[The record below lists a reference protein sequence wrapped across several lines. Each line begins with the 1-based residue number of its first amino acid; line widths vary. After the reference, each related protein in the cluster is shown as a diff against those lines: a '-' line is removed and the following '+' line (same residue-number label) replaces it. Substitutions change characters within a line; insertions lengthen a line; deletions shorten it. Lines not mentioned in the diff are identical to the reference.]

1 MLAGNGINQEIK
13 NYSAHIIKQ
22 QLKNFYT
29 EYTNERKKLS
39 YGNAEYFHGPGL
51 QISLQRR
58 RSIEEEF
65 QQAREEV
72 DYVDVPNSLKQSRSY
87 TFINKHG

>member
-29 EYTNERKKLS
+29 EYAN
-39 YGNAEYFHGPGL
+39 
-51 QISLQRR
+51 
-58 RSIEEEF
+58 
-65 QQAREEV
+65 
-72 DYVDVPNSLKQSRSY
+72 
-87 TFINKHG
+87 

>member
-1 MLAGNGINQEIK
+1 MEMRNI
-13 NYSAHIIKQ
+13 
-22 QLKNFYT
+22 
-29 EYTNERKKLS
+29 
-39 YGNAEYFHGPGL
+39 FHGPGL

-72 DYVDVPNSLKQSRSY
+72 DYVDVPNSLKQSRLRH
-87 TFINKHG
+87 THL